1 MLWKENFGGKV
12 QMIESLRYALEQA
25 IKNIKRNRLFSLA
38 SVGTISACLFL
49 FGIFY
54 FVVSNVQY
62 VVKNAETSVAVSVFF
77 DEGIKEEQITII
89 GEKIKTRDEVDH
101 IDYISADQA
110 WETFKEQ
117 KLKGQ
122 EELIETFGGDN
133 PLADSASYEVYLK
146 DVSKQDSLVKYIQ
159 GIDGVRQVN
168 SSVATA
174 KGLSSVSVL
183 VGTVSAVIIIL
194 LLVVSVFLISNT
206 VAMGISR
213 RKEEIFIMHLVG
225 ATDFFIEAPFLIEG
239 VTIGLAGACF
249 PIIVLSLIYHQVVRN
264 MEKSFEI
271 FAMSDTFRFLGI
283 GQVLG
288 VLIPTALIIGIG
300 IGFLG
305 SYIIVRKQLR
315 IDGK

>member
-1 MLWKENFGGKV
+1 
-12 QMIESLRYALEQA
+12 MIESLQYAIEQA

-38 SVGTISACLFL
+38 SIGTISACLFL

-62 VVKNAETSVAVSVFF
+62 IVKNAEHTVAVSVFF
-77 DEGIKEEQITII
+77 EEGISEEQIKEI
-89 GEKIKTRDEVDH
+89 GEQIKTKEEVDH
-101 IDYISADQA
+101 IEFISAEQA
-110 WETFKEQ
+110 WKTFKEQ
-117 KLKGQ
+117 KLKGK
-122 EELIETFGGDN
+122 EELIETFGSDN
-133 PLADSASYEVYLK
+133 PLADSASYEVYFK
-146 DVSKQDSLVKYIQ
+146 DVSKQEAVAKDIRN
-159 GIDGVRQVN
+159 IEGVRQVN
-168 SSVATA
+168 SSVTTA
-174 KGLSSVSVL
+174 KGLSSVSIL
-183 VGTVSAVIIIL
+183 VGTISVFVIVL

-239 VTIGLAGACF
+239 ILIGLAGAAF
-249 PIIVLSLIYHQVVRN
+249 PIVILSLIYHQVVKN
-264 MEKSFEI
+264 MENSFDI

-288 VLIPTALIIGIG
+288 VLIPIALVIGIG

-305 SYIIVRKQLR
+305 SYIIVKKQLR
-315 IDGK
+315 VDGK

>member
-1 MLWKENFGGKV
+1 
-12 QMIESLRYALEQA
+12 MIESLHYALEQA

-62 VVKNAETSVAVSVFF
+62 IVENTESSVAVSVFF
-77 DEGIKEEQITII
+77 NEGISEEQITTI
-89 GEKIKTRDEVDH
+89 GEQIKTKEEVDH
-101 IDYISADQA
+101 IEYISAEQA

-122 EELIETFGGDN
+122 EDLIATFESDN
-133 PLADSASYEVYLK
+133 PLADSASYEVFLK
-146 DVSKQDSLVKYIQ
+146 DVSKQEAIAKEIQ
-159 GIDGVRQVN
+159 GIEGVRQVN
-168 SSVATA
+168 SSVTTA
-174 KGLSSVSVL
+174 KGINSVSVL

-225 ATDFFIEAPFLIEG
+225 ATDFFIEAPFLREG
-239 VTIGLAGACF
+239 VLIGLAGAGF
-249 PIIVLSLIYHQVVRN
+249 PIIILSLIYHQVIKN
-264 MEKSFEI
+264 MENSFEI
-271 FAMSDTFRFLGI
+271 FAMSDAFRFLGI

-288 VLIPTALIIGIG
+288 VLIPVALMIGIG

-305 SYIIVRKQLR
+305 SYIIVKKQLR
-315 IDGK
+315 VDGK